1 MKRTHITVG
10 LLVSLVLHGLL
21 FAVLD
26 KPRNWRLSTV
36 HPTLDLTLQTQIR
49 SLEPESAETAFDEPE
64 LNSDEWDAISSSS
77 EALPQFP
84 LTQTPPPKAQD
95 RDNSE
100 SSAPPPVTTTTLQL
114 PDARELV
121 SQLATTENRTA
132 FQAYVQPECD
142 KAEQASLARVCDPY
156 DEQVLQLSMT
166 DAASNTLSSAS
177 VILSVFE
184 AAFRRLSTTRRD
196 FNKDMQRVEQ
206 LVTRRA
212 TLSSLNPQDPVQ
224 VALVA
229 EQRRE
234 LRDQI
239 MRIDKKYTE
248 ANLLRLIPISRK
260 VLKGLQDIGTGSK

>member
-64 LNSDEWDAISSSS
+64 LNSDEWDAISSRS

-121 SQLATTENRTA
+121 SQLATTENRTT

-142 KAEQASLARVCDPY
+142 NAEQASLARLCDPY

-166 DAASNTLSSAS
+166 DAE
-177 VILSVFE
+177 LSVFE

-196 FNKDMQRVEQ
+196 FNKDMQRVAQ

-212 TLSSLNPQDPVQ
+212 TLSPLNPQDPVQ

>member
-1 MKRTHITVG
+1 MKRRQITAG

-26 KPRNWRLSTV
+26 ERGSWGPSAY
-36 HPTLDLTLQTQIR
+36 PTLDLTLQTQVQ
-49 SLEPESAETAFDEPE
+49 SLEPESTEVALDEPE
-64 LNSDEWDAISSSS
+64 STRDEWVANPTSA
-77 EALPQFP
+77 ELQPQLPLAQSP
-84 LTQTPPPKAQD
+84 LPKAKD

-100 SSAPPPVTTTTLQL
+100 SSPLPPVTTTTLQL
-114 PDARELV
+114 PSAHALV

-142 KAEQASLARVCDPY
+142 SAEQSSLARICDPY
-156 DEQVLQLSMT
+156 DEQVLQQSMT
-166 DAASNTLSSAS
+166 DAE
-177 VILSVFE
+177 LSVFE

-212 TLSSLNPQDPVQ
+212 TLSPLNPQDPVQ

>member
-132 FQAYVQPECD
+132 FQAYVHPECD
-142 KAEQASLARVCDPY
+142 NAEQASLARLCDPY
-156 DEQVLQLSMT
+156 DDQVLQQSMT
-166 DAASNTLSSAS
+166 DAE
-177 VILSVFE
+177 LSVFE

-212 TLSSLNPQDPVQ
+212 TLSPLNPQDPVQ

-260 VLKGLQDIGTGSK
+260 VLKGLQDISTGSK